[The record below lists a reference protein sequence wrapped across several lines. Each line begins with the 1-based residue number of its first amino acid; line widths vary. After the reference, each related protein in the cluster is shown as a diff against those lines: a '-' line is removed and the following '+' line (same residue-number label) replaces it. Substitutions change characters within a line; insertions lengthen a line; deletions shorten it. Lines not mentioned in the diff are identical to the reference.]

1 MHDNEE
7 EEEDL
12 GPSKSA
18 LKREMTALQK
28 VGEQLVGLSEREL
41 AKMPIDDENLS
52 EAITLARRI
61 KSNSGRRRQLQYIGK
76 LMRGIDASA
85 LIFALEELHQQGQ
98 AEAKAFQALEL
109 LRENIL
115 GGDADA
121 IETVVRD
128 YPNADR
134 QQLRQLQRQHQK
146 EQSADK
152 PPVASRKLFKYLR
165 ELAESEDD

>member
-1 MHDNEE
+1 MHDDDEE
-7 EEEDL
+7 EL

-18 LKREMTALQK
+18 VKREMTALQK

-41 AKMPIDDENLS
+41 ARMPIDDENLA
-52 EAITLARRI
+52 EAIALARRI

-85 LIFALEELHQQGQ
+85 ITAALDELHQQGQ
-98 AEAKAFQALEL
+98 VEAKAFQELEA

-115 GGDADA
+115 GGDAGA
-121 IETVVRD
+121 IETLVRD
-128 YPNADR
+128 YPHADR

-146 EQSADK
+146 EQSASK

-165 ELAESEDD
+165 QLTESDDN